1 MGFKAVMRWLVV
13 CVLAAVSV
21 PVWATGYISRT
32 LNHPFPGGVAVLQL
46 GEGGSAPP
54 TVVYRDHPVMVL
66 KDSDQL
72 WIALVGIGL
81 DVKPGVQSATV
92 GSGSS
97 QRSIQFTV
105 NPRDYKSQHITLRN
119 QKHVSPDPEQLKR
132 FEREYD
138 AQMKAYAQFRDQMP
152 SNIRLDRPVQGR
164 LSSPF
169 GLRRFFNGE
178 ERNPHSGLDFAVPT
192 GTPVK
197 APADGVV
204 TIVDD
209 YYFNGKTIFIDHGQG
224 LITMY
229 CHLSAQDV
237 KVGQVVKRGQVI
249 GKVGATGRATGP
261 HLHWN
266 VSLNNQRV
274 DPALF
279 ID

>member
-1 MGFKAVMRWLVV
+1 MGFKVVMRWLAV
-13 CVLAAVSV
+13 CVLAAVAV
-21 PVWATGYISRT
+21 PVWAKGYISRT
-32 LNHPFPGGVAVLQL
+32 LDHPFPGGVVVLQL
-46 GEGGSAPP
+46 GEGGTSAP

-66 KDSDQL
+66 KDSDQR

-81 DVKPGVQSATV
+81 DVKPGVQSATI
-92 GSGSS
+92 GSGSR
-97 QRSIQFTV
+97 QRSIEFTV
-105 NPRDYKSQHITLRN
+105 NPREYKSQHITLRN
-119 QKHVSPDPEQLKR
+119 QKHVTPDPEQLKR
-132 FEREYD
+132 IEREYD
-138 AQMKAYAQFRDQMP
+138 VQMKAYAQFRDQLP

-209 YYFNGKTIFIDHGQG
+209 FYFNGKTIFIDHGQG